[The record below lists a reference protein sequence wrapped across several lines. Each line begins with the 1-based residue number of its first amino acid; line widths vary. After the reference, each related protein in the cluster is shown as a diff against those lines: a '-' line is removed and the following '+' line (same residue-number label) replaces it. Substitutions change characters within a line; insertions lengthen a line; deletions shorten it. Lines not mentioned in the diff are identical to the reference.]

1 MRPNRWVVRTAF
13 IASLVASLPIDAA
26 AKPKQTV
33 SALING
39 HKLNLKNKQI
49 DPGSAVVGAG
59 GIDIAAGSRV
69 HHLGQT
75 VKALVVTCAA
85 GPLAGGTLPGPGQVC
100 TVAYME
106 TKLRRHPTS
115 KEWSTSPGGATVTFT
130 SFDGTRVQGIFAGT
144 LDAIY
149 GATGSVTVTNG
160 SFNILVP

>member
-1 MRPNRWVVRTAF
+1 MRPNGWAMGTAL
-13 IASLVASLPIDAA
+13 IAALVASLPIDAA

-33 SALING
+33 SALISG

-49 DPGSAVVGAG
+49 DPRSAVAGAG
-59 GIDIAAGSRV
+59 GIDIAAGSKV

-85 GPLAGGTLPGPGQVC
+85 GPLTGGTLPGPGQTC

-106 TKLRRHPTS
+106 TKLGRHPTS
-115 KEWSTSPGGATVTFT
+115 REWSTSPGGATVTFT
-130 SFDGTRVQGIFAGT
+130 SFDGTRVQGTFAGT
-144 LDAIY
+144 LDAVY

-160 SFNILVP
+160 TFDILVS